1 MAYTNQVTI
10 LEGYIRSCHLRYL
23 SIVQV
28 LGYKGVPILAIHPPF
43 NVVNGVVTDY
53 LYCVLLGVT
62 KSLIESWFGKSN
74 HGKDFYIGKMV
85 LCVAVL
91 VYSTHKFF
99 SLSVF
104 TLKFVLRFAAG
115 SV

>member
-1 MAYTNQVTI
+1 MAYTNQVTV
-10 LEGYIRSCHLRYL
+10 LEGYIRSCHFWYL
-23 SIVQV
+23 SIV

-43 NVVNGVVTDY
+43 NVVKGVVTDH
-53 LYCVLLGVT
+53 LHCVLLGVT

-91 VYSTHKFF
+91 VYSMHKLF